1 MALLKA
7 QYEPLT
13 AVENLW
19 KSLYI
24 PVLPKDMVLDNKSL
38 FDEDS
43 LIEFFEKK
51 QELGKVSR
59 IDYVNKKTPNGI
71 IDKVS
76 AFVHFEYIYGM
87 NEGFVNYMNE
97 HDEFKVTGYYD
108 YTVNGLNETYKQ
120 IRSATNPNITRYFS
134 VKINKTPIPEIT
146 IPEQNI
152 HQLVANN
159 KMMEKVI
166 EEQKQQIEALQ
177 ADILVLKTLALNNLL
192 SNSNDEH
199 KTNNILT
206 DDIVVNENLVDC
218 DILQKRYL
226 RETSLMY

>member
-1 MALLKA
+1 MSLLNS

-13 AVENLW
+13 AVENMW

-24 PVLPKDMVLDNKSL
+24 PVLPKDMLLDNKSL

-43 LIEFFEKK
+43 LTEFFEKK
-51 QELGKVSR
+51 QEIGKVSR
-59 IDYVNKKTPNGI
+59 IDYVNKKMPNG

-108 YTVNGLNETYKQ
+108 YGMNGLNETFKI

-146 IPEQNI
+146 IPEENI

-177 ADILVLKTLALNNLL
+177 ADILALKTLALKNLL
-192 SNSNDEH
+192 SNSIDEYKNND
-199 KTNNILT
+199 ILT
-206 DDIVVNENLVDC
+206 DDIVMNENSIQVDA
-218 DILQKRYL
+218 LQKRYL